1 MPTNLYGPNDN
12 YDLEKSHVIPALI
25 RKFDE
30 AKMSNLP
37 SVEVWG
43 SGTPLR
49 EFMHVDDLADACLFL
64 MVKYSSL
71 EFVNIGSGIE
81 QSIKE
86 LAEVIKISI
95 GFSGQIVWNTS
106 KPDGTLRKLMDIS
119 MLKRIGWECKID
131 LVKGLAMTI
140 LNKTIQ

>member
-81 QSIKE
+81 LSIKE
-86 LAEVIKISI
+86 LAEVIKKSI